1 MAVRDIMPWKSPL
14 GGTYEVR
21 AGAMTTGSTFCT
33 GEPINVVT
41 AGTLTEAPVDNTPWA
56 IADFTTAGVQSM
68 EGGIAC
74 FGPGPSV
81 AGGDTNL
88 NPHTGVAF
96 AAGDAIAYWPINQG
110 TLFIT
115 DNFFADGTATVVVPA
130 ITDIGES
137 YEIGAS
143 TTAGILGWGIEQATA
158 TAGTEVQ
165 AGIVD
170 VLDSRFTSLNYPG
183 NNGTGVYLV
192 FEINATVTAT

>member
-1 MAVRDIMPWKSPL
+1 
-14 GGTYEVR
+14 
-21 AGAMTTGSTFCT
+21 MTAAQTFLA

-56 IADFTTAGVQSM
+56 IADFTTAGVQSL

-74 FGPGPSV
+74 FGPG
-81 AGGDTNL
+81 AGL
-88 NPHTGVAF
+88 INPMTGVAF
-96 AAGDAIAYWPINQG
+96 TTGDAIAYYPINQG

-143 TTAGILGWGIEQATA
+143 TTAGILGWGLEQATA

-165 AGIVD
+165 ACVVD
-170 VLDSRFTSLNYPG
+170 VLDTRKVSLNHPATD
-183 NNGTGVYLV
+183 GTGVYLV